1 VAAVN
6 DREGEAMRAIVV
18 DELGGP
24 EVLRLRDHPAPVPG
38 PGEILVDISVAGVN
52 FMDTGARR
60 FGPAG
65 AGVPF
70 VPGVEAA
77 GTVSGLGA
85 GVTEFAAGDRVAWV
99 YAQGTYAEQ
108 VVLPAASAVPV
119 PDGISD
125 EVAAS
130 VMMQGLSAQ
139 HFVTEASAVRPG
151 DLALVHAAAGGVGR
165 LVTQLVKLRGGT
177 VIGLVSR
184 PQKVA
189 AARSAGADHV
199 LVSAG
204 AEFVAEVRR
213 LAAGPG
219 GVHVAYD
226 GGGQA
231 TFRAS
236 MSVLRR
242 HGTLLYYGPF
252 IGDVPVISMS
262 ELPHSIKVCYPTF
275 RDHVPT
281 REALLARSAEI
292 FALVQSGQLD
302 VAIGARYPLAQA
314 ARAHADLESRATA
327 GKLLLL
333 P

>member
-1 VAAVN
+1 
-6 DREGEAMRAIVV
+6 MQAIVV
-18 DELGGP
+18 EELGGP
-24 EVLRLRDHPAPVPG
+24 EVLRLRERPAPVPG
-38 PGEILVDISVAGVN
+38 PGEILVDVSVAGVN

-60 FGPAG
+60 VGPAG
-65 AGVPF
+65 GGVPF
-70 VPGVEAA
+70 VPGVEGA
-77 GTVSGLGA
+77 GTVRGLGP
-85 GVTEFAAGDRVAWV
+85 GVSEFAVGDRVAWV
-99 YAQGTYAEQ
+99 YAYGTYAEQ
-108 VVLPAASAVPV
+108 VVLDAASAVPV
-119 PDGISD
+119 PAGIAD

-139 HFVTEASAVRPG
+139 HFVTEASVVAPG
-151 DLALVHAAAGGVGR
+151 DVALVHAAAGGVGA

-184 PQKVA
+184 PDKVA
-189 AARSAGADHV
+189 AARRAGADHV

-204 AEFVAEVRR
+204 DQFVAEVLR
-213 LAAGPG
+213 LVGADGARD
-219 GVHVAYD
+219 GVDIVYD

-236 MSVLRR
+236 MTVLRR

-252 IGDVPVISMS
+252 IGEVPVISMLD
-262 ELPHSIKVCYPTF
+262 LPRSIKVCYPSF

-281 REALLARSAEI
+281 REALLARSAEL
-292 FALVQSGQLD
+292 FALVASGQLD
-302 VAIGARYPLAQA
+302 VSIARRYRLADA

-327 GKLLLL
+327 GKLLLR

>member
-1 VAAVN
+1 
-6 DREGEAMRAIVV
+6 MQAIVV
-18 DELGGP
+18 EELGGP
-24 EVLRLRDHPAPVPG
+24 EVLRLRERPAPVPG
-38 PGEILVDISVAGVN
+38 PGEILVDVSVAGVN

-60 FGPAG
+60 VGPAG
-65 AGVPF
+65 GGVPF
-70 VPGVEAA
+70 VPGVEGA
-77 GTVSGLGA
+77 GTVRGLGP
-85 GVTEFAAGDRVAWV
+85 GVREFAVGDRVAWV
-99 YAQGTYAEQ
+99 YAYGTYAEQ
-108 VVLPAASAVPV
+108 IVLDAASAVPV
-119 PDGISD
+119 PAGMTD

-139 HFVTEASAVRPG
+139 HFVTEASAVAPG
-151 DLALVHAAAGGVGR
+151 DVVLVHAAAGGVGA

-184 PQKVA
+184 PQKA
-189 AARSAGADHV
+189 ATARSAGADHV

-204 AEFVAEVRR
+204 AEFVEEVRR

-219 GVHVAYD
+219 GVHVVYD

-262 ELPHSIKVCYPTF
+262 ELPHSIKVCYPAF

-281 REALLARSAEI
+281 REALLARSAEL
-292 FALVQSGQLD
+292 FALVECGQLD

>member
-1 VAAVN
+1 
-6 DREGEAMRAIVV
+6 MRAIVV

-24 EVLRLRDHPAPVPG
+24 EVLRLRDRPAPVPG

-65 AGVPF
+65 LGVPF
-70 VPGVEAA
+70 IPGVEAA
-77 GTVSGLGA
+77 GTVRGLGA
-85 GVTEFAAGDRVAWV
+85 GVSEFAVGDRVAWV
-99 YAQGTYAEQ
+99 YAPGTYAEQ

-119 PDGISD
+119 PGGIPD

-139 HFVTEASAVRPG
+139 HFVTEASTVRPG
-151 DLALVHAAAGGVGR
+151 DLALVHAAAGGVGN
-165 LVTQLVKLRGGT
+165 LVTQLVKLHGGT

-184 PQKVA
+184 PEKVA

-204 AEFVAEVRR
+204 AEFAGEVRR

-219 GVHVAYD
+219 GVHVVYD

-252 IGDVPVISMS
+252 IGEVPVISMRD
-262 ELPHSIKVCYPTF
+262 LPNSIKVCYPTF

-281 REALLARSAEI
+281 REALLARSAEL

-302 VAIGARYPLAQA
+302 VRIGRRYPLAEA
-314 ARAHADLESRATA
+314 ARAHADLESRATS